1 MYGMKIVLFIVVMI
15 MRMWVIGGGKNF
27 SFLIFKGIEYMGC
40 NDFLEIKYFRKF
52 WFIFFM

>member
-15 MRMWVIGGGKNF
+15 MWTRVIVGGKNF
-27 SFLIFKGIEYMGC
+27 NFLIFKGIEYMGC

-52 WFIFFM
+52 